1 MVIMHSCPE
10 PRCCG
15 GLIRCS
21 WGDVTMVL
29 VTVFVPSVFFFLSDG
44 ADRMKDFFKNSF
56 PNIIFML
63 LYMAMS
69 RKEFSIFH
77 KALRMIVLCV
87 R

>member
-1 MVIMHSCPE
+1 M
-10 PRCCG
+10 
-15 GLIRCS
+15 S
-21 WGDVTMVL
+21 WASLLWWPDKMFLGWRNNGTCYSICAL
-29 VTVFVPSVFFFLSDG
+29 GFFFLSDG